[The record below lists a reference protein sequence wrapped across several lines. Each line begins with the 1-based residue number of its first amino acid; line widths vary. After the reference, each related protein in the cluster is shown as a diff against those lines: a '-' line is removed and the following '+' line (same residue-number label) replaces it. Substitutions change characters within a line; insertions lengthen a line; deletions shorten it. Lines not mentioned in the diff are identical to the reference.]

1 MGIEEL
7 SANESESASRASY
20 RREEI
25 WSCISWKCHESRRC
39 TKGTSKTGQ
48 RKEAVAFQTILGLSH
63 RHAIHDTIRT
73 DSNVSRNTGGRTS
86 LTSLQNTEYTILLRR
101 VQMLVA
107 LERWAEL
114 TVKECCWHYSALR
127 GSDHIDFLLD
137 HRLLKP
143 VSTSSIESI
152 YNKYADSEKTSFDFV
167 TRAEIEQGNV
177 KHEQLLLPTGAHSI
191 VASTLNVPELSG
203 EVERAVWQ
211 VDQESQKLAAQ
222 DAAKSQE
229 VSAEEKKK
237 DQWCHNLP
245 GTALKSSWQWSWGDD
260 GSDHWVREEQLCMH
274 GQLLKYIG

>member
-1 MGIEEL
+1 M
-7 SANESESASRASY
+7 
-20 RREEI
+20 
-25 WSCISWKCHESRRC
+25 
-39 TKGTSKTGQ
+39 
-48 RKEAVAFQTILGLSH
+48 
-63 RHAIHDTIRT
+63 
-73 DSNVSRNTGGRTS
+73 
-86 LTSLQNTEYTILLRR
+86 
-101 VQMLVA
+101 
-107 LERWAEL
+107 
-114 TVKECCWHYSALR
+114 
-127 GSDHIDFLLD
+127 LD

-237 DQWCHNLP
+237 DQ
-245 GTALKSSWQWSWGDD
+245 
-260 GSDHWVREEQLCMH
+260 
-274 GQLLKYIG
+274 